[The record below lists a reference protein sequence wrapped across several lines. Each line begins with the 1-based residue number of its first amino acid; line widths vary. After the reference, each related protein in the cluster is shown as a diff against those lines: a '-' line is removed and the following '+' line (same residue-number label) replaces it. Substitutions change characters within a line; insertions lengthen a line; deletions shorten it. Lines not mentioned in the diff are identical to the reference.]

1 MTHGTP
7 WDTFSHG
14 TAFPSIF
21 APLEYHG
28 WIHTMEISNPMV
40 SPFPWPTLYLQYVY
54 VRSLA
59 PASLLGWTTWC
70 RGELFALHPKLLQDF
85 MPDKIIKSYEQLL
98 KLCRRLQ
105 RTDITVSHGKLF
117 PTGSF
122 SMGNYLPR
130 DPFPLE
136 IFFSWDPMCN
146 TNSWENFLHGT
157 LVPMGNL
164 R

>member
-1 MTHGTP
+1 MVLFFLSMFGP
-7 WDTFSHG
+7 WDPMEVTH
-14 TAFPSIF
+14 SIGI
-21 APLEYHG
+21 PWVNLYHG
-28 WIHTMEISNPMV
+28 SQQSQGKSLPISN
-40 SPFPWPTLYLQYVY
+40 TLKFEVLP
-54 VRSLA
+54 LA
-59 PASLLGWTTWC
+59 CPRVLKTEC
-70 RGELFALHPKLLQDF
+70 HGELFVLHPKLLQDF
-85 MPDKIIKSYEQLL
+85 TPDKNIESYEQLL
-98 KLCRRLQ
+98 KICRRLQ
-105 RTDITVSHGKLF
+105 RTRITVSHGKLF

-136 IFFSWDPMCN
+136 ISFSWDPMCN